1 MGAGRTEMARALF
14 GADPKQSGSIY
25 IGGEKWRLNLRRM
38 PSDMESVIFRKTES
52 ATARRRKICCGKNT
66 TMACLEN
73 YLNGF

>member
-38 PSDMESVIFRKTES
+38 PSDMESVIFSEDRKRHGVVVGRSVAEKYNDGMS
-52 ATARRRKICCGKNT
+52 LKT
-66 TMACLEN
+66 T
-73 YLNGF
+73 